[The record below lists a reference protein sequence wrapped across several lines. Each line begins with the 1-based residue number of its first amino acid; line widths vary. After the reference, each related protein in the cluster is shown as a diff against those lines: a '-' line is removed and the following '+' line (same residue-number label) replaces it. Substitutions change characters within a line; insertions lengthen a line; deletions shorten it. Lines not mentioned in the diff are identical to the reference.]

1 MDSFARTGKSNRVL
15 PAYQEV
21 RLKAKRRAVSAD
33 LSLAKRAAASRITRH
48 FGTTAIPATVSVPL
62 SLMSYSPNVPPCWRV
77 GAHSPQHFQ
86 FWQLY
91 HFGHTL
97 LMFGAVGGLVW
108 ALKRLPMVKRLGC
121 PIHILIDVSTH
132 PGNLRN
138 LFPLTDF
145 ILGIR
150 WHARAERLVPALHYG
165 VADIGF
171 RGSMDAGEAV
181 VFRCDLS

>member
-62 SLMSYSPNVPPCWRV
+62 SLMSYSPNVPPCWPCWCAQPTTLSVLAALSLRSHLADVWRGLRTCV
-77 GAHSPQHFQ
+77 GAEAPSDAKTTRMPNPHPDRCLHPPWESPQSISSDRF
-86 FWQLY
+86 
-91 HFGHTL
+91 
-97 LMFGAVGGLVW
+97 
-108 ALKRLPMVKRLGC
+108 
-121 PIHILIDVSTH
+121 H
-132 PGNLRN
+132 PADSMACTG
-138 LFPLTDF
+138 
-145 ILGIR
+145 
-150 WHARAERLVPALHYG
+150 RAAGSCLAPRR
-165 VADIGF
+165 ADIGF